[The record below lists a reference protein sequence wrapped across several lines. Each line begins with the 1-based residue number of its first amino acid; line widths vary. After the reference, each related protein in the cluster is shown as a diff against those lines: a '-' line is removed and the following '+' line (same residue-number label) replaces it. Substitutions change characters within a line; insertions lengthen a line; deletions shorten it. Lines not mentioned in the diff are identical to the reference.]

1 VLQKINDAVKNKVV
15 LVVVLVV
22 VVTGD
27 RVNSWQHCCILYKLY
42 WI

>member
-27 RVNSWQHCCILYKLY
+27 RVNS
-42 WI
+42 